1 MAEDP
6 KKRIEDV
13 NKELSFLEEQLI
25 SIADRLSSS
34 IKDTI
39 EDIKD
44 ESEGVSKIFSKNLTR
59 SISNIAKDSST
70 FLKNTQK
77 IYDGTAKVEDI
88 QRDIEKLT
96 NKKLAVER
104 NLDILSR
111 QGLITEIEKEKA
123 ISELNEAYTV
133 QNSLLTN
140 QLDLA
145 SQIEKKYKDI
155 DNKLGIF
162 SGVLKGI
169 GKIPIIG
176 DLIDTKAALE
186 AAQNA
191 TTQTSSG
198 LKGLQAGLSNLKSQ
212 FFTSVLNPANIA
224 LFLFTQFV
232 SIIRDVDKSVGDL
245 AKSFNITYEEAVS
258 LRGELTN
265 IANLTGDTAV
275 NTKGLQESM
284 VAVGQALGSNAKL
297 NKEDLVTFT
306 KLREQAGFTNEELVG
321 IQKLTLATGGNLEN
335 NTKQFLGTVAAL
347 NAQNKLSVNSK
358 QLLKEVSNTAAAIK
372 LSIGGTTDQ
381 LAKSAFQAKQFG
393 INLEQADKISE
404 SLLDFE
410 SSISNELSA
419 ELITGKSINLEKA
432 RLLALNGNIA
442 GASAEILQQVGGTA
456 EFTKMNRIQQEALAK
471 AVGMSRDELA
481 KSLIERESLAKLG
494 GQEGTAQEQ
503 YNKLKAQGLSQ
514 EQIAAKLG
522 DDELARQFQQQ
533 SIQERLLQTVE
544 KLKEAFVSIAE
555 PVMAIISPIV
565 DILSPILTAISTTVG
580 YIVSGF
586 KTMLPILTPIV
597 AIMGAMY
604 AWQKRIFIQEKANAI
619 LAAVKGM
626 WSSEGGIP
634 IVGPA
639 LAIAGIA
646 GAVGYINSIKDG
658 MISPDGGLMVSGAK
672 GTYKLDPNDHVIA
685 GTDLNK
691 PNSSKSSSNSGG
703 GGMDI
708 SPLVNEL
715 QQVKSI
721 LNQILSKEGVVTLD
735 STKVGTAMTVGTYK
749 TQ

>member
-77 IYDGTAKVEDI
+77 IYDGTAKVRDI
-88 QRDIEKLT
+88 QRDIEKLA
-96 NKKLAVER
+96 NKRLAVER

-123 ISELNEAYTV
+123 VSELNEAYTV

-176 DLIDTKAALE
+176 DLINTKDALE

-191 TTQTSSG
+191 TTQTNSG
-198 LKGLQAGLSNLKSQ
+198 LKGLQAGLSNLKTQ

-245 AKSFNITYEEAVS
+245 AKNFNITYEEAAN
-258 LRGELTN
+258 LRGELTD

-284 VAVGQALGSNAKL
+284 VAVGQALGSNARL

-321 IQKLTLATGGNLEN
+321 IQKLTLATGGNLKD

-347 NAQNKLSVNSK
+347 NSQNKLSVNSK

-419 ELITGKSINLEKA
+419 ELITGRNLNLEKA

-522 DDELARQFQQQ
+522 DDELAKQFQQQ
-533 SIQERLLQTVE
+533 SVQEQLNQSIE
-544 KLKEAFVSIAE
+544 KMKELFVGVAESVLPIFNTIAGVFDIIGFIMK
-555 PVMAIISPIV
+555 PLGAMMSWAGSISPGLKTV
-565 DILSPILTAISTTVG
+565 VSLLTAAG
-580 YIVSGF
+580 AAALFMSGSL
-586 KTMLPILTPIV
+586 TMGLGV
-597 AIMGAMY
+597 A
-604 AWQKRIFIQEKANAI
+604 AI
-619 LAAVKGM
+619 LAAVAGGM
-626 WSSEGGIP
+626 AWYDSTMSKHS
-634 IVGPA
+634 
-639 LAIAGIA
+639 
-646 GAVGYINSIKDG
+646 SIKDG
-658 MISPDGGLMVSGAK
+658 MIDSKGGLVVSGEK
-672 GTYKLDPNDHVIA
+672 GSYQLDPNDSVIA

-691 PNSSKSSSNSGG
+691 PNSSKSPSNSGG